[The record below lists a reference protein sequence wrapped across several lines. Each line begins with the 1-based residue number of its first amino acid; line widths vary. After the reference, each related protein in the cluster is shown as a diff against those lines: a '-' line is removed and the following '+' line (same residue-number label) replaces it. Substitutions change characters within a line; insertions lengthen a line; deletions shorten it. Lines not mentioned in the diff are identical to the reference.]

1 MRRTVMG
8 LVAWA
13 VTVGVAVA
21 AAPVPRYPG
30 AGTSVAIDRG
40 SGRIA
45 ICHDSK
51 LEIYA
56 DGAAASPVA
65 SFDVP
70 NASARLLEFRG
81 DTVAYTFTLA
91 GEKVAQFLAV
101 GTDGYERLLWPN
113 DGIGESFPT
122 ATSRL
127 TLDGKG
133 LADTLVLGPKVRAEM
148 GVPGSAADGAGVVV
162 TYRFAGEKM
171 LIRFSESFHHTVA
184 VTPDDLVIAL
194 RDGAVLR
201 YRSGEGKLWEKA
213 GVTAGP
219 ARIVDADPAAGTAL
233 LLGEKGS
240 LVALD
245 LAKGDVR
252 WRWKPVLAAETPAD
266 ARLLRDGGV
275 IVQLGGDSARL
286 AVLDPAA
293 GKIVRSDLLAELEAR
308 GVAGAGEAWRAS
320 SSLAEVGE
328 LAGPVLLV
336 RGPDGIYTLPLH

>member
-1 MRRTVMG
+1 MRRTVIG
-8 LVAWA
+8 LVAW
-13 VTVGVAVA
+13 VVVIGVAFA
-21 AAPVPRYPG
+21 AAPAPRFAG
-30 AGTSVAIDRG
+30 AGTSVAVDRA
-40 SGRIA
+40 SGRVA
-45 ICHDSK
+45 VCHDGK

-56 DGAAASPVA
+56 SGAAASPVTA
-65 SFDVP
+65 FDVP

-91 GEKVAQFLAV
+91 GEKVDQFLAV

-113 DGIGESFPT
+113 DGIGETFPT

-133 LADTLVLGPKVRAEM
+133 LVDTLVLGPKVRAEM

-213 GVTAGP
+213 SVTAGP
-219 ARIVDADPAAGTAL
+219 ARIVDADADTAL
-233 LLGEKGS
+233 LLAEKGT
-240 LVALD
+240 LVAVD

-252 WRWKPVLAAETPAD
+252 WRWKPGSAAEAPAD

-308 GVAGAGEAWRAS
+308 GVAGAAEAWRAS

-336 RGPDGIYTLPLH
+336 RGPAGWYTLPLR

>member
-1 MRRTVMG
+1 MHRA
-8 LVAWA
+8 LIAL
-13 VTVGVAVA
+13 A
-21 AAPVPRYPG
+21 AALTAATALAIQPAPRFAG
-30 AGTSVAIDRG
+30 AATSVAVERG
-40 SGRIA
+40 SGRVA
-45 ICHDSK
+45 VCRDGT

-56 DGAAASPVA
+56 DGAAASPVT

-70 NASARLLEFRG
+70 NAGTRLLEFRG

-91 GEKVAQFLAV
+91 GEKVAQLLAV

-113 DGIGESFPT
+113 DGIGETFPT

-133 LADTLVLGPKVRAEM
+133 LVDTLVLGPKVRAEM

-201 YRSGEGKLWEKA
+201 YRSGEGKLWERA
-213 GVTAGP
+213 AVTAGP
-219 ARIVDADPAAGTAL
+219 ARIVDADAATAL
-233 LLGEKGS
+233 LLADQGT
-240 LVALD
+240 LVAVD

-252 WRWKPVLAAETPAD
+252 WRWKPGSAAEAPAD

-275 IVQLGGDSARL
+275 IVQLGGETARL

-293 GKIVRSDLLAELEAR
+293 GKIVRSNLLAELEAR

-328 LAGPVLLV
+328 LAGPVLLL
-336 RGPDGIYTLPLH
+336 RGPDGLYTLPLR